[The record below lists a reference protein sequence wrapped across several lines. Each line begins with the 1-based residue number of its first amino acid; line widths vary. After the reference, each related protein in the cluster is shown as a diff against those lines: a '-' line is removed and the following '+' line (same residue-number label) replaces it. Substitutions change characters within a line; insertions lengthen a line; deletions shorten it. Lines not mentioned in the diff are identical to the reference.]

1 MLREG
6 GAGMHNLYR
15 PLIPQHF
22 DFNFVYKFLSNKKFL
37 LVASGK
43 AERSGF
49 CHVRFFTYLSVAIQ
63 SKYKS

>member
-1 MLREG
+1 MRKNK
-6 GAGMHNLYR
+6 A
-15 PLIPQHF
+15 LIPQYF

-43 AERSGF
+43 VEHSGF

-63 SKYKS
+63 NMYQTRQTWQRYK

>member
-1 MLREG
+1 MRKNK
-6 GAGMHNLYR
+6 A
-15 PLIPQHF
+15 LIPQYF
-22 DFNFVYKFLSNKKFL
+22 DFNFVYKFLSNKKLL

-63 SKYKS
+63 NKHKS